1 MKKHL
6 FTVALILAA
15 VFGANAQKNEVYAP
29 KGNAINGYDPVAF
42 FTMSKP
48 VMGSDDYTFMYKD
61 VKWKFSSKENRD
73 AFQANPEHYAPQY
86 GGYCA
91 FAIALNQIA
100 DIDPDKWAIVDN
112 KLYLNNS
119 FISQTLWSFD
129 KTGNIARGDHNWP
142 LVPKLG
148 NS

>member
-61 VKWKFSSKENRD
+61 VKWKFSSKDNLE
-73 AFQANPEHYAPQY
+73 AFKANPEHFAPQY

-91 FAIALNQIA
+91 YGTAEGHKAPTEVETWSVVN
-100 DIDPDKWAIVDN
+100 D
-112 KLYLNNS
+112 KLYFNYNS
-119 FISQTLWSFD
+119 KVKETWVKDQQAFIQKAD
-129 KTGNIARGDHNWP
+129 KNWP
-142 LVPKLG
+142 EIKG
-148 NS
+148 GK

>member
-6 FTVALILAA
+6 FTVAIIL
-15 VFGANAQKNEVYAP
+15 VSVIGAHAQKAEVYAP

-48 VMGSDDYTFMYKD
+48 VMGADDYTCMYKD

-91 FAIALNQIA
+91 YGTAEGHKAPTEIETWSVVN
-100 DIDPDKWAIVDN
+100 D
-112 KLYLNNS
+112 KLYFNYNGKVKEMWVKDQQS
-119 FISQTLWSFD
+119 YIMKAD
-129 KTGNIARGDHNWP
+129 KKWP
-142 LVPKLG
+142 EIKG
-148 NS
+148 GK